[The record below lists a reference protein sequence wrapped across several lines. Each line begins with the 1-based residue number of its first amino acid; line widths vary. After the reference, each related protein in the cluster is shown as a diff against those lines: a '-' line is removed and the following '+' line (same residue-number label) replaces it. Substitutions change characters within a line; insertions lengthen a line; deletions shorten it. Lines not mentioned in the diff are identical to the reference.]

1 MFAEP
6 WFNNRTGAAWLE
18 PEMINETNE
27 RVIRSAV
34 AAMNRGDVKGYL
46 KNFSASCVRWIAGFD
61 QPMLMAD
68 VGEHLSQL
76 IEAFDPLR
84 LDEEL
89 LIGDDRFI
97 CARWQ
102 LRGTQVGAF
111 MGSPSH
117 GNRID
122 VAICEI
128 YKITDGVVVESWVY
142 QDHGQMFAQMAAVQS
157 TGSS

>member
-1 MFAEP
+1 MTD
-6 WFNNRTGAAWLE
+6 NLVT
-18 PEMINETNE
+18 
-27 RVIRSAV
+27 IRSAV
-34 AAMNRGDVKGYL
+34 AAMNRGDVEGYL
-46 KNFSASCVRWIAGFD
+46 KNFSPSCLRWIAGFEK
-61 QPMLMAD
+61 PVSLPD

-89 LIGDDRFI
+89 LMADDRFV

-111 MGSPSH
+111 LGVPSH
-117 GNRID
+117 GKSID

-128 YKITDGVVVESWVY
+128 YRIVNGLVLELWVY
-142 QDHGQMFAQMAAVQS
+142 QDPGQMFSQMAA
-157 TGSS
+157 GSS